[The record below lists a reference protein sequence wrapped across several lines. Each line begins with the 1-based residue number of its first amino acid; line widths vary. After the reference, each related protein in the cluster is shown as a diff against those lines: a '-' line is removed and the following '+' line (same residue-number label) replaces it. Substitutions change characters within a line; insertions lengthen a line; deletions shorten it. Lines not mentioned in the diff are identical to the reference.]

1 MESKKEARNDNFTD
15 LALPEVKSRQSFF
28 VYAKIVFLPTAIYL
42 VTLLGYFGYINFQIG
57 LHTVVMM
64 GVIWAISLVFAKNS
78 AELACC
84 YFEQSGADFKRN
96 LKEYIIKHL
105 LVIGKDTKSNAG
117 FDEFVAYYTRNL
129 RNENFASVGAGIF
142 PMLGILGTFISIAVS
157 MPEFNSSNTIQL
169 ETEISTLL
177 SGVATA
183 FYVSI
188 YGIFLALWWI
198 FFEKYGTS
206 KFETLVRR
214 QKNATSGFFWTKEE
228 LDRRYLQ
235 ENLRHFEKIGAI
247 FEHVSNAEFFEELDK
262 TIDGKFKTFTN
273 ILKNEEEA
281 VKLSDEHIKQTMN
294 TLLKSSKDQKDLVKI
309 HAEIL
314 NVINKFNGSIKDMQ
328 LKFAEQY
335 NRLYDVGGE
344 RITRLEK
351 SVGELEHNI
360 RIFSES
366 LSKFSGE
373 ILEKQKLA
381 MEGFK
386 ESLIEG
392 VQAFKKAFDAEAGE
406 AYEDN
411 SALIEGLKQDIDELD
426 KETNEILQTIEKAS
440 MLDENA

>member
-15 LALPEVKSRQSFF
+15 LALPEVKGRQSFF
-28 VYAKIVFLPTAIYL
+28 VYTKIIFLPTAIYL
-42 VTLLGYFGYINFQIG
+42 VALLGFLGYIDFQIG
-57 LHTVVMM
+57 LHTVIMM
-64 GVIWAISLVFAKNS
+64 GIIWVISLIFAKNS

-157 MPEFNSSNTIQL
+157 MPEFNSSNTTEL

-235 ENLRHFEKIGAI
+235 ENLRHFEKIGVI

-262 TIDGKFKTFTN
+262 TIEAKFK
-273 ILKNEEEA
+273 A
-281 VKLSDEHIKQTMN
+281 VKLSGEHIKQTMN
-294 TLLKSSKDQKDLVKI
+294 TSLKSSKDQKDLIKV

-314 NVINKFNGSIKDMQ
+314 NVINKFNGNIKDMQ

-344 RITRLEK
+344 RIARLEK
-351 SVGELEHNI
+351 SVGELEYNVKN
-360 RIFSES
+360 FSES

-381 MEGFK
+381 MDGFK
-386 ESLIEG
+386 ESLIDG
-392 VQAFKKAFDAEAGE
+392 VQAFKKAFDDEA
-406 AYEDN
+406 
-411 SALIEGLKQDIDELD
+411 IEQDIDELD
-426 KETNEILQTIEKAS
+426 KEANEIFQTI
-440 MLDENA
+440 